1 MLILFKIVQ
10 GFQKY
15 IWLVYQT
22 SPGMGIILLK
32 LTRGPLRSHIGAL
45 ELNFVNPSSPLKN
58 NSHSG
63 RRLKDKQDI
72 FLESLDNFEQN

>member
-1 MLILFKIVQ
+1 MLILFRIVQ

-22 SPGMGIILLK
+22 STGMGIIFLK

-45 ELNFVNPSSPLKN
+45 EL
-58 NSHSG
+58 SG
-63 RRLKDKQDI
+63 STQLVI
-72 FLESLDNFEQN
+72 L